1 MIIALIGYRGSGKS
15 SVARALATKLGWSWL
30 DGDVVLEEHAGKSI
44 REIFAQQGEQAFRD
58 LESEILTQLI
68 SGKNVVVALGGGVV
82 LRPENRRRLQKPIVI
97 WLQATPEA
105 LHARIA
111 TDPASNERRPNLTS
125 AGGLAEIRKL
135 LGERMPLYHEC
146 ADYIVDTKE
155 KSPEQIAAEIVSL
168 VSDVI
173 AQDVGGEN
181 A

>member
-1 MIIALIGYRGSGKS
+1 MILALIGYRGSGKS
-15 SVARALATKLGWSWL
+15 TVAKTLARTLGWSWHDADL
-30 DGDVVLEEHAGKSI
+30 VLQQRAGRSI
-44 REIFAQQGEQAFRD
+44 REIFAQQGEQTFRD
-58 LESEILTQLI
+58 LESEILIELLAL
-68 SGKNVVVALGGGVV
+68 SNVVLALGGGVV

-146 ADYIVDTKE
+146 ADFIVDTKQ
-155 KSPEQIAAEIVSL
+155 KSPEQIATEIVSL
-168 VSDVI
+168 VSDVN
-173 AQDVGGEN
+173 APGAGGQN